1 MMKNVS
7 IRLQKKFMEE
17 AEKLAKLEM
26 VDKSAIIR
34 EALEKGFAEV
44 KLKTAVELFSEGK
57 ASTSEAAEVAG
68 LSVGELMDE
77 LVRRGVK
84 SSTTA
89 EDLAGS
95 LKTALKSVK

>member
-1 MMKNVS
+1 MKNIS
-7 IRLQKKFMEE
+7 IRLSDAFLKES
-17 AEKLAKLEM
+17 EKLAKLQM
-26 VDKSAIIR
+26 VDKSVIVR
-34 EALEKGFAEV
+34 EAVEKGFAEV
-44 KLKTAVELFSEGK
+44 RLKTAVELFSEGK

-84 SSTTA
+84 PSITK

-95 LKTALKSVK
+95 LEKALKLMK